1 MRRTQL
7 YLEEG
12 VWEALHLRAKQEGV
26 TISELVRKAVRE
38 RYAENAEQRKQAM
51 RAFAGIRRDRSDIG
65 DTGVYI
71 RKLRRGSRLHRLAR

>member
-1 MRRTQL
+1 VRRTQL

-12 VWEALHLRAKQEGV
+12 VWEALHLRAKQ
-26 TISELVRKAVRE
+26 E